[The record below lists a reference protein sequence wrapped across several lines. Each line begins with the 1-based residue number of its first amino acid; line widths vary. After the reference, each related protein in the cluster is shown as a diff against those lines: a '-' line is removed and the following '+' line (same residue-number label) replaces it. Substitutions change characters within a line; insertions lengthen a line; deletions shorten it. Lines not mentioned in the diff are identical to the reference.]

1 MESSKKF
8 RFQFTSDKVKQNLPL
23 SILDLKFFEYKLNKI
38 KFLWI
43 VRPSNIGSTRSVSS
57 NIGGTYKPKFK
68 RCDVQIL
75 PDFKGFGFAINSK
88 IKPKFM
94 IYSVDQNSPAYKANL
109 RETDVIVQIDGKN
122 IRKLKF
128 DKVKQLLSDSQKKGR
143 VEILAIDKEGYKYY
157 KERKKKFSSKKLV
170 TEDNTEPFYTITTSS
185 GISESDRTRERNLSS
200 DIGIYYLVYLFKSKL
215 IIY

>member
-1 MESSKKF
+1 
-8 RFQFTSDKVKQNLPL
+8 
-23 SILDLKFFEYKLNKI
+23 
-38 KFLWI
+38 
-43 VRPSNIGSTRSVSS
+43 
-57 NIGGTYKPKFK
+57 
-68 RCDVQIL
+68 
-75 PDFKGFGFAINSK
+75 
-88 IKPKFM
+88 M

-170 TEDNTEPFYTITTSS
+170 TEDNTEPFYTVTTSS

-200 DIGIYYLVYLFKSKL
+200 DIGIYYLFYLFKSKL
-215 IIY
+215 IIYYLHYLLF

>member
-1 MESSKKF
+1 
-8 RFQFTSDKVKQNLPL
+8 
-23 SILDLKFFEYKLNKI
+23 
-38 KFLWI
+38 
-43 VRPSNIGSTRSVSS
+43 
-57 NIGGTYKPKFK
+57 
-68 RCDVQIL
+68 
-75 PDFKGFGFAINSK
+75 
-88 IKPKFM
+88 M

-215 IIY
+215 ITY

>member
-1 MESSKKF
+1 
-8 RFQFTSDKVKQNLPL
+8 
-23 SILDLKFFEYKLNKI
+23 
-38 KFLWI
+38 
-43 VRPSNIGSTRSVSS
+43 
-57 NIGGTYKPKFK
+57 
-68 RCDVQIL
+68 
-75 PDFKGFGFAINSK
+75 
-88 IKPKFM
+88 M

-170 TEDNTEPFYTITTSS
+170 TEDNTEPFYTVTTSS

>member
-1 MESSKKF
+1 
-8 RFQFTSDKVKQNLPL
+8 
-23 SILDLKFFEYKLNKI
+23 
-38 KFLWI
+38 
-43 VRPSNIGSTRSVSS
+43 
-57 NIGGTYKPKFK
+57 
-68 RCDVQIL
+68 
-75 PDFKGFGFAINSK
+75 
-88 IKPKFM
+88 M